1 MKEKRFT
8 TIIFCAISILFIII
22 LIIFLKNI
30 IKNKKSVNTI
40 NIQSKEKVEEYIFNI
55 NEYEAKLDVKV
66 FSNKNENLYEIK
78 QVVEKKHFY
87 QEILNNQRN
96 NLVIEHL
103 DNKVI
108 IKNNSLKLE
117 KVYENYECMLENTLY
132 LNTFIDEYKKSEEKE
147 ITEDNDYYIV
157 KIKLSDNKNKYVL
170 YKNLYIGKKDSKP
183 KKMEIE
189 DINKNRTI
197 YIKYTIRISKNRILG
212 VKNI

>member
-55 NEYEAKLDVKV
+55 NEYEAKLDVIV

-189 DINKNRTI
+189 DRNKNRTI
-197 YIKYTIRISKNRILG
+197 YILYKEITIK
-212 VKNI
+212 

>member
-197 YIKYTIRISKNRILG
+197 YILYKEITIK
-212 VKNI
+212 

>member
-197 YIKYTIRISKNRILG
+197 YILYKEIVIK
-212 VKNI
+212 

>member
-1 MKEKRFT
+1 M
-8 TIIFCAISILFIII
+8 
-22 LIIFLKNI
+22 KNI

-197 YIKYTIRISKNRILG
+197 YILYKEITIK
-212 VKNI
+212 